1 MNAPVPESSSQKSL
15 EDWIA
20 KDARGLNYF
29 TIDRGLQDG
38 LKQYMDGQSL
48 LALWPHLEELGE
60 IAGGELDRLADL
72 AEKHPPILH
81 HRDRFGR
88 DEQWIEQHPAYR
100 EMERIAY
107 QRFGIHRA
115 SHVPGQFGR
124 DRPWTP
130 LAKYAL
136 QYLFVQGE
144 FGLMCPISMT
154 DSGWA
159 LIDAFA
165 SDELKEKLRP
175 HVMADNVDDLWRCA
189 HFMTE
194 KGAGSD
200 VGNLETRA
208 VRQSDGTWRIHGDKW
223 FCSNT
228 DAEVILLLARPE
240 GAEAGTRGLSMFYVP
255 KWKADGHR
263 NDYRI
268 VRLKEK
274 LGTKG
279 MPSGEVTLN
288 GAEAHLIG
296 EEGNGIRQIMRTV
309 NFSRHSHGVRA
320 AAMMRRCWNEAKA
333 TAESRVIFGKTII
346 DMPLLRRQLMK
357 ILVPTEQALSAF
369 LFSGWVMEQETQGDK
384 RARRAVRLVTPIFKF
399 RACRDN
405 VPVATGAMEVRGGN
419 GYIEDWVNP
428 RLVRD
433 AHVGLLWEGTS
444 NINALDVVTRAIP
457 KEQAHEA
464 LGEILAEK
472 IEAVD
477 AMPATF
483 AATLKEQIARVVKF
497 AGDVAARPEATE
509 RHARLAAGAL
519 YHAMTATLLAVEGA
533 TAGAEAG
540 GDARRLLLARM
551 VLDHRLAAQDPLAIA
566 DSSFDEAAEKLLLSD
581 DTAPLA
587 AVAEV
592 LAL

>member
-1 MNAPVPESSSQKSL
+1 MNAPLPDDTAKKPL

-20 KDARGLNYF
+20 DDARGQNFF
-29 TIDRGLQDG
+29 TVDRGLQDG

-60 IAGGELDRLADL
+60 IAGNELDALADQ

-81 HRDRFGR
+81 HRDRYGR

-115 SHVPGQFGR
+115 SHAPGQFGR

-165 SDELKEKLRP
+165 SDEIREKLRP
-175 HVMADNVDDLWRCA
+175 HVLADNVDDLWRCA
-189 HFMTE
+189 HLMTE

-208 VRQSDGTWRIHGDKW
+208 VQQDDGTWQIYGDKW

-240 GAEAGTRGLSMFYVP
+240 GAKAGTRGLSMYYVP
-255 KWKADGHR
+255 KYREDGTR
-263 NDYRI
+263 NGYQI
-268 VRLKEK
+268 KRLKEK

-279 MPSGEVTLN
+279 MPSGEIIFN
-288 GAEAHLIG
+288 GAKAFLIG
-296 EEGNGIRQIMRTV
+296 EEGNGIKQIMRTV
-309 NFSRHSHGVRA
+309 NFSRLSHGVRA

-333 TAESRVIFGKTII
+333 AARSRVVFGTTIA
-346 DMPLLRRQLMK
+346 DFPLMRRQLMK

-369 LFSGWVMEQETQGDK
+369 LFTGWVMELAGQGDERAK
-384 RARRAVRLVTPIFKF
+384 RAQRIITPIFKF

-428 RLVRD
+428 RLIRD

-472 IEAVD
+472 LAAAQGI
-477 AMPATF
+477 PAAFRARLT
-483 AATLKEQIARVVKF
+483 EQVRRTVAF
-497 AGDVAARPEATE
+497 AGEVASRAEATE

-519 YHAMTATLLAVEGA
+519 YHAMTAALLAVEGA
-533 TAGAEAG
+533 RAGSETG
-540 GDARRLLLARM
+540 GDARRLLLSRM
-551 VLDHRLAAQDPLAIA
+551 VLDHRLAAQDPLAIS
-566 DSSFDEAAEKLLLSD
+566 DVRFDEAAEALLLAD
-581 DTAPLA
+581 EPVPLA
-587 AVAEV
+587 TAAAV
-592 LAL
+592 LGL

>member
-1 MNAPVPESSSQKSL
+1 
-15 EDWIA
+15 
-20 KDARGLNYF
+20 
-29 TIDRGLQDG
+29 
-38 LKQYMDGQSL
+38 MDGQSL

-60 IAGGELDRLADL
+60 IAGNELDALADQ
-72 AEKHPPILH
+72 AEKHPPVLH

-88 DEQWIEQHPAYR
+88 DAQWIEQHPAYR

-107 QRFGIHRA
+107 TRFGIHRA
-115 SHVPGQFGR
+115 SHAPGQFGR

-144 FGLMCPISMT
+144 FGLMCPVSMT

-165 SDELKEKLRP
+165 SDEIREKLRP
-175 HVMADNVDDLWRCA
+175 HVLADNVDDLWRCA
-189 HFMTE
+189 HLMTE

-208 VRQSDGTWRIHGDKW
+208 EQGADGAWRIHGDKW
-223 FCSNT
+223 FCSNP

-240 GAEAGTRGLSMFYVP
+240 GAAAGTRGLSMFYVP
-255 KWKADGHR
+255 KWRADSSR
-263 NDYRI
+263 NAYKI
-268 VRLKEK
+268 QRLKEK
-274 LGTKG
+274 LGTRG
-279 MPSGEVTLN
+279 MPSGEIVFQ

-296 EEGNGIRQIMRTV
+296 EQGAGIKQIMRTV
-309 NFSRHSHGVRA
+309 NFSRLSHGVRA

-333 TAESRVIFGKTII
+333 AANSRVAFGKATA
-346 DMPLLRRQLMK
+346 DMPLMRRQLMK

-369 LFSGWVMEQETQGDK
+369 LFSGWLMEQETQGDVRAK
-384 RARRAVRLVTPIFKF
+384 RALRIVTPIFKF

-405 VPVATGAMEVRGGN
+405 LPVATGAMEVRGGN

-428 RLVRD
+428 RLIRD

-457 KEQAHEA
+457 KEQAHVA
-464 LGEILAEK
+464 LGDILAEK
-472 IEAVD
+472 IAAADGLPEAFGSQLQAQVRR
-477 AMPATF
+477 A
-483 AATLKEQIARVVKF
+483 VSF
-497 AGDVAARPEATE
+497 AGAVAAKDDATE

-519 YHAMTATLLAVEGA
+519 YHAMTAALLAVEGA
-533 TAGAEAG
+533 TAGAEPG

-551 VLDHRLAAQDPLAIA
+551 VLEHRLSPQDPLAITDTA
-566 DSSFDEAAEKLLLSD
+566 FDEAAEALLLSD
-581 DTAPLA
+581 DPAPLT
-587 AVAEV
+587 AVAKI

>member
-1 MNAPVPESSSQKSL
+1 MTAVKESL
-15 EDWIA
+15 EDWVA
-20 KDARGLNYF
+20 LDARGQNF
-29 TIDRGLQDG
+29 FAIDRGLQDG

-60 IAGGELDRLADL
+60 VAGNELDALADQ
-72 AEKHPPILH
+72 AEKHPPVLH

-88 DEQWIEQHPAYR
+88 GAQWIEQHPAYR

-107 QRFGIHRA
+107 ARFGIHRA
-115 SHVPGQFGR
+115 SHAPGQFGR

-144 FGLMCPISMT
+144 FGLMCPVSMT

-165 SDELKEKLRP
+165 DEALRERLRP
-175 HVMADNVDDLWRCA
+175 HILADNVDDLWRCA
-189 HFMTE
+189 HLMTE

-208 VRQSDGTWRIHGDKW
+208 VRAADGSWRIHGDKW
-223 FCSNT
+223 FCSNP

-240 GAEAGTRGLSMFYVP
+240 GAAAGTRGLSMFFVP
-255 KWKADGHR
+255 KWRADGSR
-263 NDYRI
+263 NGYKI
-268 VRLKEK
+268 QRLKEK
-274 LGTKG
+274 LGTRG
-279 MPSGEVTLN
+279 MPSGEIVFE

-296 EEGNGIRQIMRTV
+296 EQGAGIKQIMRTV
-309 NFSRHSHGVRA
+309 NFSRLSHGVRA

-333 TAESRVIFGKTII
+333 AAQSRVAFGKATAE
-346 DMPLLRRQLMK
+346 MPLMRRQLMK

-369 LFSGWVMEQETQGDK
+369 LFSGWLMEQETQGDARAK
-384 RARRAVRLVTPIFKF
+384 RALRIVTPIFKF

-405 VPVATGAMEVRGGN
+405 LPVATGAMEVRGGN

-428 RLVRD
+428 RLIRD

-457 KEQAHEA
+457 KEQAHVA
-464 LGEILAEK
+464 LGDILAEK
-472 IEAVD
+472 IAAADGLPAAFGIQLQAQVSRAVS
-477 AMPATF
+477 
-483 AATLKEQIARVVKF
+483 F
-497 AGDVAARPEATE
+497 AGEVASRPDATE

-519 YHAMTATLLAVEGA
+519 YHAMTAALLAVEGA
-533 TAGAEAG
+533 NAGAEPG
-540 GDARRLLLARM
+540 GDARRLLLSRM
-551 VLDHRLAAQDPLAIA
+551 VVEHRLSPQDPLAITDTA
-566 DSSFDEAAEKLLLSD
+566 FDEAAETLLLSD
-581 DTAPLA
+581 DPAPLA
-587 AVAEV
+587 AVANV

>member
-1 MNAPVPESSSQKSL
+1 MTAQPARRL

-20 KDARGLNYF
+20 DDARGQNF
-29 TIDRGLQDG
+29 FAIDRGLQDG

-48 LALWPHLEELGE
+48 LAILPHLEELGE
-60 IAGGELDRLADL
+60 VAGNELDRLADQ
-72 AEKHPPILH
+72 ADKHPPILH
-81 HRDRFGR
+81 YRDRYGR

-107 QRFGIHRA
+107 ARFGIHRA
-115 SHVPGQFGR
+115 AHAAGQFGR
-124 DRPWTP
+124 DRPWPP
-130 LAKYAL
+130 LAKYAM

-154 DSGWA
+154 DSGWS

-165 SDELKEKLRP
+165 SDEIREKLRP
-175 HVMADNVDDLWRCA
+175 HVLADNVDDLWRCA
-189 HFMTE
+189 HLMTE

-208 VRQSDGTWRIHGDKW
+208 VQQEDGSWRIYGDKW

-240 GAEAGTRGLSMFYVP
+240 GAAAGTRGLSMFYVP
-255 KWKADGHR
+255 KWGDDGRR
-263 NDYRI
+263 NGYRI

-279 MPSGEVTLN
+279 MPSGEILFE
-288 GAEAHLIG
+288 GAKAYLIG
-296 EEGNGIRQIMRTV
+296 EEGQGIKQIMRTV
-309 NFSRHSHGVRA
+309 NFSRLSHGVRA

-333 TAESRVIFGKTII
+333 AAQSRVVFGKTIA

-369 LFSGWVMEQETQGDK
+369 LFTGWAMELENQGDK
-384 RARRAVRLVTPIFKF
+384 RAKRALRLITPIFKF

-428 RLVRD
+428 RLIRD

-457 KEQAHEA
+457 KEAAHEA
-464 LGEILAEK
+464 LCDILLERIADAPAIPDSFRERLV
-472 IEAVD
+472 AVVRR
-477 AMPATF
+477 AT
-483 AATLKEQIARVVKF
+483 EF
-497 AGDVAARPEATE
+497 AGSVAASE
-509 RHARLAAGAL
+509 RAVERQARGAAAAL
-519 YHAMTATLLAVEGA
+519 YHAMTAALMAVEGGI
-533 TAGAEAG
+533 AGAEG

-551 VLDHRLAAQDPLAIA
+551 VLQHRLEPRDPLALEDTA
-566 DSSFDEAAEKLLLSD
+566 FDEAAEALLLD
-581 DTAPLA
+581 EAPVSLTE
-587 AVAEV
+587 AVRV

>member
-1 MNAPVPESSSQKSL
+1 MTLVKLSL
-15 EDWIA
+15 EDWVA
-20 KDARGLNYF
+20 LDAHGQNF
-29 TIDRGLQDG
+29 FAIDRGLQDG

-60 IAGGELDRLADL
+60 IAGNELDALADQ
-72 AEKHPPILH
+72 AEKHPPVLH

-88 DEQWIEQHPAYR
+88 DAQWIEQHPAYR

-107 QRFGIHRA
+107 ARFGIHRA
-115 SHVPGQFGR
+115 SHAPGQFGR

-144 FGLMCPISMT
+144 FGLMCPVSMT

-165 SDELKEKLRP
+165 SDEIREKLRP
-175 HVMADNVDDLWRCA
+175 HVLADNVDDLWRCA
-189 HFMTE
+189 HLMTE

-208 VRQSDGTWRIHGDKW
+208 EQGADGAWRIHGDKW
-223 FCSNT
+223 FCSNP

-240 GAEAGTRGLSMFYVP
+240 GAAAGTRGLSMFYVP
-255 KWKADGHR
+255 KWRADGSR
-263 NDYRI
+263 NAYKI
-268 VRLKEK
+268 QRLKEK
-274 LGTKG
+274 LGTRG
-279 MPSGEVTLN
+279 MPSGEIVFQ

-296 EEGNGIRQIMRTV
+296 EQGAGIKQIMRTV
-309 NFSRHSHGVRA
+309 NFSRLSHGVRA

-333 TAESRVIFGKTII
+333 AANSRVAFGKATA
-346 DMPLLRRQLMK
+346 DMPLMRRQLMK

-369 LFSGWVMEQETQGDK
+369 LFSGWLMEQETQGDVRAK
-384 RARRAVRLVTPIFKF
+384 RALRIVTPIFKF

-405 VPVATGAMEVRGGN
+405 LPVATGAMEVRGGN

-428 RLVRD
+428 RLIRD

-457 KEQAHEA
+457 KEQAHVA
-464 LGEILAEK
+464 LGDILAEK
-472 IEAVD
+472 IAAADGLPEAFGSQLQAQVRR
-477 AMPATF
+477 A
-483 AATLKEQIARVVKF
+483 VSF
-497 AGDVAARPEATE
+497 AGEVAAKGDATE

-519 YHAMTATLLAVEGA
+519 YHAMTAALLAVEGA
-533 TAGAEAG
+533 TAGAEPG

-551 VLDHRLAAQDPLAIA
+551 VLEHRLSPQDPLAITDTA
-566 DSSFDEAAEKLLLSD
+566 FDEAAEALLLSD
-581 DTAPLA
+581 APAPLT
-587 AVAEV
+587 AVAKI